1 MISRKVPSTYQ
12 HRQQRASHF
21 AGRLPLFVEYFLSL
35 LMLIGIGGLLL
46 WGLTWQRDFILADR
60 HQTQATLAQVAEAQL
75 VSTLRAA
82 RDVLEELSDMS
93 QENGPSAPA
102 RQARIWQNERKVLP
116 EAALMLIADENGRIT
131 AASRPGIIGHSVVDA
146 DFFILPRNTPG
157 TGELFVSPPSRA
169 FGQQRVIVLSREIQD
184 ANGRFR
190 GIAALTLTDESLE
203 KMLSGFR
210 VKPSQAIN
218 LVHESGSIIAR
229 NPRLLSYDETPLTGK
244 DTLFSKHLA
253 SGRPLTSLL
262 ADSGIDG
269 QKKVGT
275 ALSINAG
282 SIHLN
287 KALVVTVV
295 ENADEV
301 LAPWKRMANLLWAY
315 VLLALLAIW
324 YGAASYR
331 RRRDNENARVFIDT
345 LLANP
350 DLIVV
355 GLRGDGS
362 IALFNT
368 AASNITEYS
377 QQNVIGQNWFDLLI
391 PEAER
396 PLVRTNFART
406 LNQPNTPTPFETRLR
421 TADGDERVIA
431 WRTAVIKDKRRPLV
445 ILIGADITL
454 VRKREEELQT
464 QAQMDA
470 LTEVANRRHFLDM
483 GNRALAQARRHRYP
497 LTVLML
503 DIDHFKQVNDTYG
516 HQVGDRVLRT
526 FAQLCRQSL
535 REEDLLGRIGGE
547 EFAIILP
554 HADIEAAC
562 ANARRIRERFASTI
576 IRLADAVQFSCSV
589 SIGISDL
596 NPPHLS
602 LDELLQQA
610 DLALYQA
617 KHEGRNRV
625 VTYTQPAEL
634 PPQQNP
640 PP

>member
-12 HRQQRASHF
+12 HRQQRAGRF

-93 QENGPSAPA
+93 QDNVLSTPA

-116 EAALMLIADENGRIT
+116 EAALMFVADENGRIT
-131 AASRPGIIGHSVVDA
+131 ASSRPGIIGHSVSDA
-146 DFFILPRNTPG
+146 DFFTQAKNASG
-157 TGELFVSPPSRA
+157 SGDLFVSPPFRA

-184 ANGRFR
+184 TNGRFR

-203 KMLSGFR
+203 KMLAGFR

-218 LVHESGSIIAR
+218 LIHESGSIIAR
-229 NPRLLSYDETPLTGK
+229 NPRLSSYDETSLTGK
-244 DTLFSKHLA
+244 GTLFSKHLE

-262 ADSGIDG
+262 ADSAIDG
-269 QKKVGT
+269 QRKVGT

-282 SIHLN
+282 SVHLN
-287 KALVVTVV
+287 QALVVTVV

-315 VLLALLAIW
+315 VLLALLAVW

-331 RRRDNENARVFIDT
+331 RRRDNENARAFIDT

-350 DLIVV
+350 ELIVV

-396 PLVRTNFART
+396 PLVRANFART

-421 TADGDERVIA
+421 TADGDERVIV
-431 WRTAVIKDKRRPLV
+431 WRTAVIKDRRRPLV

-464 QAQMDA
+464 QAQVDA
-470 LTEVANRRHFLDM
+470 LTEVANRRHFLDL
-483 GNRALAQARRHRYP
+483 GNRALAQARRHHYP

-589 SIGISDL
+589 SIGVSDL
-596 NPPHLS
+596 NPPHLG
-602 LDELLQQA
+602 LEDLLQQA

-625 VTYTQPAEL
+625 VTYTRPAEQT
-634 PPQQNP
+634 PQQSP
-640 PP
+640 LP